1 MLEMRLVKASMEGLR
16 QVAALPVMNIWKF
29 WRTIIVI
36 IAPIVLSP
44 LLIKLEGKS
53 AAGHE

>member
-1 MLEMRLVKASMEGLR
+1 
-16 QVAALPVMNIWKF
+16 MNIWKF

-44 LLIKLEGKS
+44 LLIKLEGES
-53 AAGHE
+53 AAGHELIRQPCRFHVHI